1 MEEEEKEEG
10 EEKGEQ
16 QEKEEEEAEEK
27 EEAPGVATQKNDQVE
42 PAILT
47 IHPGNKKNVDGL
59 VKVVALPKLCFRL
72 PASRGASI
80 GELFT
85 IHALFVSGVGG
96 WMQLEWSARVSR

>member
-1 MEEEEKEEG
+1 MEEEEEKEEG

-47 IHPGNKKNVDGL
+47 IHSGKKKERGRTHENGRPSKAEML
-59 VKVVALPKLCFRL
+59 W
-72 PASRGASI
+72 PASLGASI
-80 GELFT
+80 GRLFT

-96 WMQLEWSARVSR
+96 WIQS

>member
-1 MEEEEKEEG
+1 MEEEEG

-27 EEAPGVATQKNDQVE
+27 EEAPGVATQKNDQVQ

-47 IHPGNKKNVDGL
+47 IHSGKKERGRTHENGRPSKAEMLWPVSL
-59 VKVVALPKLCFRL
+59 
-72 PASRGASI
+72 GASI
-80 GELFT
+80 GGLFT

-96 WMQLEWSARVSR
+96 WMQLEWAASVSR